1 MRAFIAA
8 LLLPSLAWPCVPL
21 IDKQYWAAPTPL
33 VAIEARA
40 AEKDWQN
47 VIRWV
52 GMATGGPDFM
62 KLSAVERR
70 RVREL
75 GARAELKLH
84 RYAKAV
90 EQLTTLQREAKND
103 AVDQVLLE
111 ATLRQAEFNETN
123 DREAVRAAWSRAQ
136 AGGADEDLRVALV
149 LQLRRGGRAEDAKA
163 LCSELQKSSVG
174 AEAKSVCA
182 GPVPK
187 TRPVE
192 RLGGCS

>member
-1 MRAFIAA
+1 
-8 LLLPSLAWPCVPL
+8 
-21 IDKQYWAAPTPL
+21 
-33 VAIEARA
+33 
-40 AEKDWQN
+40 
-47 VIRWV
+47 
-52 GMATGGPDFM
+52 M

-187 TRPVE
+187 ARPVE